1 MRKTIVMNQRN
12 AIGGL
17 RAFAALTVLFCAFS
31 ATAASVRVK
40 VYESTGTN
48 GATYSYRVE
57 NSTAQPIAGLRVGFD
72 YLHGEAQLHAL
83 PAGWTFEQGAPA
95 ACLTAPSG
103 WTGRIVTTE
112 ESTAVD
118 VEWSSDGGAQF
129 DIAPGTTGTGFSI
142 RLPRASSEYRTS
154 MFDVILGDSTHVY
167 GSIETEAT
175 PPPVIVDT
183 TPPTISVSLSPSRIW
198 PPNHKMVGITATI
211 NVSDEMDPHPVVRL
225 VSITAN
231 EEIAAGDISDA
242 AFGTDD
248 RAFSL
253 RGERTG
259 QQKQGRVY
267 TVTYSATDAAG
278 NRSTATATVTIP
290 HDERH

>member
-1 MRKTIVMNQRN
+1 MKNQGK

-17 RAFAALTVLFCAFS
+17 RSLAALTVLFCAFS
-31 ATAASVRVK
+31 VAAAPVRVK
-40 VYESTGTN
+40 VYESVNAN

-57 NSTAQPIAGLRVGFD
+57 NATAQPIVGLRVGFD

-83 PAGWTFEQGAPA
+83 PAGWTFEQGTPA
-95 ACLTAPSG
+95 SNLTSPAG
-103 WTGRIVTTE
+103 WTGRLVTTE
-112 ESTAVD
+112 ESPLVD

-129 DIAPGTTGTGFSI
+129 DIAPAATGTGFSV
-142 RLPRASSEYRTS
+142 RLAQAASEYRTAS
-154 MFDVILGDSTHVY
+154 FDVILGDSTHVY
-167 GSIETEAT
+167 GAMETD
-175 PPPVIVDT
+175 PNPPVIVDV
-183 TPPTISVSLSPSRIW
+183 TPPTLSVSLSPATIW
-198 PPNHKMVGITATI
+198 PPNHKMVPVTATI
-211 NVSDEMDPHPVVRL
+211 TVSDDMDPHPVVRL
-225 VSITAN
+225 VSITSN
-231 EEIAAGDISDA
+231 ETIDPATDITGA

-248 RAFSL
+248 RDFAV

-278 NRSTATATVTIP
+278 NRATATATVNVP